1 MEAIRI
7 HQFGTPDVLRDE
19 EIERPEPGQGELL
32 VQVKAASVNPVD
44 TKMRSGSYPTPRE
57 EDLPVI
63 LGRDLSGTIDKLG
76 RGVKGFKT
84 GDAVF
89 VALGEGRGAYAQYV
103 LVKPEEA
110 APKPKSL
117 SDVEAAAV
125 PLAALTAWQ
134 GLFDHGHLQTGQ
146 RVLIHGGAGGVGHF
160 AIQFARHAGADVV
173 TTASDEDR
181 PFLIE
186 LGAGQIID
194 HTRDRFEN
202 IVSPV
207 DLVFDLV
214 GGDTLERSYALVKPG
229 GRLVTTVGKPS
240 PQRAEARHIEA
251 LHYLVEPN
259 SKELAEIGMLIDQ
272 GEIRPHVAAIFT
284 LATVAQAHERLEHG
298 HVQGKIVLNA
308 A

>member
-1 MEAIRI
+1 MEAIKI

-19 EIERPEPGQGELL
+19 QIERPEPSPGELL
-32 VQVKAASVNPVD
+32 VRVKAASVNPVD
-44 TKMRSGSYPTPRE
+44 AKMRSGAYSTPRE

-63 LGRDLSGTIDKLG
+63 LGRDLSGTIEKLG
-76 RGVKGFKT
+76 RGTKGFKV
-84 GDAVF
+84 GDDVF
-89 VALGEGRGAYAQYV
+89 VFLGEDRGAYAQYV
-103 LVKPEEA
+103 LVKPGEA

-134 GLFDHGHLQTGQ
+134 GLFDHGHLETGQ
-146 RVLIHGGAGGVGHF
+146 RVLVHGGAGGVGHF
-160 AIQFARHAGADVV
+160 AIQFARHVGAEVL

-229 GRLVTTVGKPS
+229 GRLVTTVGRPS
-240 PQRAEARHIEA
+240 PQRAQARNIDAVHF
-251 LHYLVEPN
+251 LTEPN
-259 SKELAEIGMLIDQ
+259 GTELAEIAQLIDK

-284 LATVAQAHERLEHG
+284 LATAAQAHERLEHG
-298 HVQGKIVLNA
+298 HIQGKIVLNA

>member
-1 MEAIRI
+1 MEAVRI
-7 HQFGTPDVLRDE
+7 HQFGSPDVLRDE
-19 EIERPEPGQGELL
+19 DVDRPEPGAGELL
-32 VQVKAASVNPVD
+32 VRVKAASVNPVD
-44 TKMRSGSYPTPRE
+44 TKIRSGSYPTPRE

-63 LGRDLSGTIDKLG
+63 LGRDLSGTIDRLG
-76 RGVKGFKT
+76 RGVKGFKA
-84 GDAVF
+84 GDDVY
-89 VALGEGRGAYAQYV
+89 VSLGPGRGAYAEFV
-103 LVKPEEA
+103 IVKPDEA
-110 APKPKSL
+110 APKPQSL
-117 SDVEAAAV
+117 NDVEAAAV

-134 GLFDHGHLQTGQ
+134 GLFDHGHLQPGQ

-160 AIQFARHAGADVV
+160 AIQFARHIAADVL

-207 DLVFDLV
+207 DLVFDLI
-214 GGDTLERSYALVKPG
+214 GGDTLERSYPLVKAG
-229 GRLVTTVGKPS
+229 GHLVTTVGQPS
-240 PQRAEARHIEA
+240 SQRAEARNIKAVHF
-251 LHYLVEPN
+251 LTEPN
-259 SKELAEIGMLIDQ
+259 GEQLAEIGKLIDA

-284 LATVAQAHERLEHG
+284 LATAAQAHEKLEHA
-298 HVQGKIVLNA
+298 HVQGKIVLKA

>member
-7 HQFGTPDVLRDE
+7 HQFGTPDVLRDDQ
-19 EIERPEPGQGELL
+19 IERPEPGAGELL
-32 VQVKAASVNPVD
+32 VRVKAASVNPVD
-44 TKMRSGSYPTPRE
+44 TKMRSGNYPTPRE
-57 EDLPVI
+57 EDLPMI
-63 LGRDLSGTIDKLG
+63 LGRDLSGTVEKLG
-76 RGVKGFKT
+76 RGVKGFKE
-84 GDAVF
+84 GDDVYVF
-89 VALGEGRGAYAQYV
+89 LGAPGAYAEYA
-103 LVKPEEA
+103 LVKPNEA

-117 SDVEAAAV
+117 TDVEAAAV

-134 GLFDHGHLQTGQ
+134 GLFDHGKLEKGQ
-146 RVLIHGGAGGVGHF
+146 RVLVHGGAGGVGHF
-160 AIQFARHAGADVV
+160 AIQFARHVGADVL

-194 HTRDRFEN
+194 HKRDRFEN

-207 DLVFDLV
+207 DLVFDLI
-214 GGDTLERSYALVKPG
+214 GGDTLERSYPLVKAG
-229 GRLVTTVGKPS
+229 GRLVTTVGEPS

-251 LHYLVEPN
+251 VHYLTAPN
-259 SKELAEIGMLIDQ
+259 SDELNEIGKLIDA

-284 LATVAQAHERLEHG
+284 LATAAQAHEKLEHA

>member
-7 HQFGTPDVLRDE
+7 HQFGTPDVLRDDDV
-19 EIERPEPGQGELL
+19 ERPEPGAGDLL
-32 VQVKAASVNPVD
+32 VRVKAASVNPVD
-44 TKMRSGSYPTPRE
+44 AKMRSGSYPTPRE

-63 LGRDLSGTIDKLG
+63 LGRDLSGAVERVGPGVSGFAEGEEVYVFLG
-76 RGVKGFKT
+76 S
-84 GDAVF
+84 
-89 VALGEGRGAYAQYV
+89 GRGAYAEYV

-110 APKPKSL
+110 ASKPRSL

-134 GLFDHGHLQTGQ
+134 GLFDHGGLQSGQ
-146 RVLIHGGAGGVGHF
+146 RVLVHGGAGGVGHF
-160 AIQFARHAGADVV
+160 AIQFAHRIGADVV

-214 GGDTLERSYALVKPG
+214 GGDTLERSYALVRPG
-229 GRLVTTVGKPS
+229 GRLVTTVGQPS
-240 PQRAEARHIEA
+240 QQRAQTRNIEA
-251 LHYLVEPN
+251 VHYLTQPN
-259 SKELAEIGMLIDQ
+259 SAQLAEIGRLIDA
-272 GEIRPHVAAIFT
+272 GEIRPHIAAVYT
-284 LATVAQAHERLEHG
+284 LATAAQAHERLEHA
-298 HVQGKIVLNA
+298 HVQGKIVLKA